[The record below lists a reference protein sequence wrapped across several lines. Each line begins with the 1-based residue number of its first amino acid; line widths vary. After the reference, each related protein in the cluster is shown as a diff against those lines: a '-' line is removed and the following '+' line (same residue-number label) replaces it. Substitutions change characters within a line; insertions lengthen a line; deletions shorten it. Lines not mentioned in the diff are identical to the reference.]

1 MALSEGSDGVL
12 IHNDLFIHMPD
23 ASLIFHVAS
32 LFRPNF
38 LQGSSELQEARA
50 ETASVLKG
58 QVYNRSCTILLH
70 SLGQNWYVSS
80 GSRE

>member
-1 MALSEGSDGVL
+1 LTRLSQAFSLGISHVVLDPWSLELALSEGSDGVL

-38 LQGSSELQEARA
+38 LQGSSELQEARL

-58 QVYNRSCTILLH
+58 
-70 SLGQNWYVSS
+70 
-80 GSRE
+80 